1 MFKKLIQNIFKPH
14 AWRLLHDGYQVS
26 DVSKITFKT
35 NYFNNFD
42 NNSYCEEN
50 SESNKYFERSLT
62 AQLKEFIIVGKL
74 KIKHLLIFDGFIVH
88 SKDYRMNNNDNA
100 KGRFEYVNQLY
111 PKLKKTNESY
121 IKMISESEDHILLI
135 AKHISKE
142 LPIYPFL
149 KSGQNSNLIIKKS
162 QNFKDTYTIVD
173 NIGIYSPDNKNHSF
187 ENEVKIIGDYLYS
200 KRKAPYSFQ
209 MKNDLLKFD
218 AVDFFE
224 LRVVTDTDKL
234 RDCIIE
240 ISFNDINFYY
250 MTIKEV
256 KVGRKIN
263 QSIAIFKNKN
273 NERMLFL
280 SPSGV
285 VFDPHSF
292 KMIHHCE
299 SSDTYYT
306 LGNSLFKEL
315 SNDDEAFND
324 WLMLELYKTCI
335 SKTSR
340 EELGFR
346 LKGELDQDEL
356 LVIEALFI

>member
-35 NYFNNFD
+35 NYFNKFE
-42 NNSYCEEN
+42 NNKYCEEN
-50 SESNKYFERSLT
+50 SESNNYFERTLNV
-62 AQLKEFIIVGKL
+62 QLKEFLIVGKF
-74 KIKHLLIFDGFIVH
+74 KIKHLLIFDGFIVY
-88 SKDYRMNNNDNA
+88 SKDYRMNNNYNA
-100 KGRFEYVNQLY
+100 KGRFEYVNQMY
-111 PKLKKTNESY
+111 PKIKKTNDSY

-149 KSGQNSNLIIKKS
+149 KRGQNSNLIIKKS

-209 MKNDLLKFD
+209 VKNDLLKFD

-250 MTIKEV
+250 MTIKEFNFG
-256 KVGRKIN
+256 KKTN

-273 NERMLFL
+273 NQRMMFM
-280 SPSGV
+280 SPSDV
-285 VFDPHSF
+285 LFAPQSF
-292 KMIHHCE
+292 KMIYHCE
-299 SSDTYYT
+299 SFTTYYT

-315 SNDDEAFND
+315 ANDDEAFND
-324 WLMLELYKTCI
+324 WLMLELHKTCI
-335 SKTSR
+335 SKSSR
-340 EELGFR
+340 QELGFR

>member
-1 MFKKLIQNIFKPH
+1 MFKKFIQNIFKPH
-14 AWRLLHDGYQVS
+14 SWRLLQDGYHSS
-26 DVSKITFKT
+26 DKSKINFKS
-35 NYFNNFD
+35 NYFNKFD
-42 NNSYCEEN
+42 NNAYCEEN
-50 SESNKYFERSLT
+50 SDHNNYFERPLND
-62 AQLKEFIIVGKL
+62 QLKEFIIVGKL

-88 SKDYRMNNNDNA
+88 SKDYRMNNNYNA
-100 KGRFEYVNQLY
+100 KGRFEYVNQIY
-111 PKLKKTNESY
+111 PKLKKTNDSY

-149 KSGQNSNLIIKKS
+149 KSSENSNLIIKKS
-162 QNFKDTYTIVD
+162 QNCKDTYTIVD
-173 NIGIYSPDNKNHSF
+173 NIGMYSPENKNHSF

-218 AVDFFE
+218 TVDFFE
-224 LRVVTDTDKL
+224 LRVVTDIDKL

-250 MTIKEV
+250 MTINEV
-256 KVGRKIN
+256 KVGRKIK

-273 NERMLFL
+273 NQRMLFL

-285 VFDPHSF
+285 MFDPQSF
-292 KMIHHCE
+292 KMIHHWE
-299 SSDTYYT
+299 SSDIYYT
-306 LGNSLFKEL
+306 LGNSLFKEMA
-315 SNDDEAFND
+315 NDNESFND
-324 WLMLELYKTCI
+324 WLMLELNKSCI
-335 SKTSR
+335 SKESR
-340 EELGFR
+340 KEFGFK
-346 LKGELDQDEL
+346 LKGELNQDEL

>member
-14 AWRLLHDGYQVS
+14 SWRLLQDGYHPS
-26 DVSKITFKT
+26 DNSKIQFKS
-35 NYFNNFD
+35 NYFNKFENNKYCEDNSD
-42 NNSYCEEN
+42 NNS
-50 SESNKYFERSLT
+50 YFERSLT
-62 AQLKEFIIVGKL
+62 DQLKEFLIVGKF

-88 SKDYRMNNNDNA
+88 SKDYRMNNNYNA
-100 KGRFEYVNQLY
+100 KGRFEYVNQMY
-111 PKLKKTNESY
+111 PKLKKTNDSY

-149 KSGQNSNLIIKKS
+149 KSGQNSNLTIKKI
-162 QNFKDTYTIVD
+162 QNSKDTYKIVD
-173 NIGIYSPDNKNHSF
+173 NIGMYSPDNKNHSF

-200 KRKAPYSFQ
+200 KRKTPHNFQ
-209 MKNDLLKFD
+209 IKNDLLKFD

-224 LRVVTDTDKL
+224 LRVVTDIDKL

-240 ISFNDINFYY
+240 ISFSDINFYY
-250 MTIKEV
+250 MTIKEFN
-256 KVGRKIN
+256 VGKKIF

-273 NERMLFL
+273 NKRMMFL

-285 VFDPHSF
+285 MADPEAF
-292 KMIHHCE
+292 QMMHHWE
-299 SSDTYYT
+299 NSDTYYT
-306 LGNSLFKEL
+306 WSNSLFKEL
-315 SNDDEAFND
+315 ANDDEAFND
-324 WLMLELYKTCI
+324 WLNLEINKACI
-335 SKTSR
+335 SKESR
-340 EELGFR
+340 KEFGFK

>member
-1 MFKKLIQNIFKPH
+1 MFKKFIKNIFKPH
-14 AWRLLHDGYQVS
+14 SWRLLHDGYHSS
-26 DVSKITFKT
+26 DKSKIQFKS
-35 NYFNNFD
+35 NYFNKFE
-42 NNSYCEEN
+42 NNKYCEEN
-50 SESNKYFERSLT
+50 SDNNNYFERSLT
-62 AQLKEFIIVGKL
+62 DQLKEFLIVGKL

-88 SKDYRMNNNDNA
+88 SKDYRMNNNYNA
-100 KGRFEYVNQLY
+100 KGRFEYVNKMY
-111 PKLKKTNESY
+111 PKLKKTNDSY

-149 KSGQNSNLIIKKS
+149 KSSQNSNLTIKKS
-162 QNFKDTYTIVD
+162 QNSKDTYTIVD
-173 NIGIYSPDNKNHSF
+173 NIGMYSPDNKNHSF

-200 KRKAPYSFQ
+200 KRKATHNFQ

-250 MTIKEV
+250 MTIKEFN
-256 KVGRKIN
+256 VGTKIF

-273 NERMLFL
+273 NKRMMFL

-285 VFDPHSF
+285 MADPQAFQMMHYW
-292 KMIHHCE
+292 E
-299 SSDTYYT
+299 SNDTYYT
-306 LGNSLFKEL
+306 WSNSLFKEL
-315 SNDDEAFND
+315 ANDDEAFND
-324 WLMLELYKTCI
+324 WLMLEVNKACI
-335 SKTSR
+335 SKESR
-340 EELGFR
+340 KEFGFK